1 MHALL
6 IYTKSLK
13 NNYKIVHFSVK
24 FKVMGGRGEIM
35 AGRGWS
41 WMVAAKLWL
50 VVGGGG
56 KLWMVVGGR
65 GWSHDFLTNFRRRI
79 QKDIF

>member
-1 MHALL
+1 
-6 IYTKSLK
+6 
-13 NNYKIVHFSVK
+13 
-24 FKVMGGRGEIM
+24 MGGRGEIM

-56 KLWMVVGGR
+56 KIMDGR
-65 GWSHDFLTNFRRRI
+65 GRSWVVARFFN
-79 QKDIF
+79 